1 MSSHFLLECFSNA
14 IITQKTN
21 GRKANDFE
29 ASTDHWLSKVPR
41 HLFKSITFDYGKKF
55 SNWKSISNAH
65 DIDIS
70 LWVQDVLVK
79 EVSMNILIAYGD
91 GITETKGV

>member
-1 MSSHFLLECFSNA
+1 M
-14 IITQKTN
+14 
-21 GRKANDFE
+21 
-29 ASTDHWLSKVPR
+29 SKVPR